1 MFIVAVAVDGPDG
14 PSNPTSTT
22 TSTPSGASSGTTLSS
37 TPPPAST
44 PRAVCRPRVRASTP
58 IASVATPDGSELT
71 RNPERVATDAAEAE
85 RFRRMNAT
93 SDRLGGRDLRVLR
106 DNFEEMGGRTPGAKS
121 KRPATETTA
130 PPTYAASKRVRAK
143 KRMDALE
150 KELLEAELTSASTG
164 SDMKGLLLIFRE
176 DGDRRAEAEA
186 KLRREEREERR
197 ADEKRDRDERELVRR
212 EEASANEA
220 RRLQDREDEMKKRE
234 TAERKEELERAERRD
249 EEAERRRQF
258 EARLELDRA
267 EARQRHEQMLLLISS
282 I

>member
-1 MFIVAVAVDGPDG
+1 
-14 PSNPTSTT
+14 
-22 TSTPSGASSGTTLSS
+22 
-37 TPPPAST
+37 
-44 PRAVCRPRVRASTP
+44 
-58 IASVATPDGSELT
+58 
-71 RNPERVATDAAEAE
+71 
-85 RFRRMNAT
+85 
-93 SDRLGGRDLRVLR
+93 
-106 DNFEEMGGRTPGAKS
+106 MGGRTPGAKS

-150 KELLEAELTSASTG
+150 KELLEAELASASTG
-164 SDMKGLLLIFRE
+164 SDMKELLLIFRE

-282 I
+282 MQKSN